1 MGGGQST
8 TAMAVTI
15 SVPSNVPGGIYT
27 DLKMAGVIDE
37 PYYGENDLHY
47 EWVALENWTFYRSFT
62 LPTYIFGYRSI
73 RLVAHGID
81 TVCTVT
87 LNGVNVL
94 KTENMFIRYEVG
106 VRLVLRRNNS
116 IVVSCQSPVLY
127 ALRKHEE
134 RTRVSSPVLPL
145 CPPPIQR
152 GHCHVNLI
160 RKMPCSFSWDWGPSF
175 PSTGIWKTIELEA
188 YDRAVIRDVTVSTT
202 PQRTAYGG
210 LGWVINVGVFFKLA
224 PRAPKHGTIFISLGD
239 ILLGS
244 KTVILKK
251 LKTRTQSFQELSGE
265 VKISVVVPQAIEID
279 RWWPTGYGSQKL
291 YQLNV
296 TMSIDDELC
305 DKMIK
310 FGFRTVELQEDAI
323 DGVDEGAKFYFRING
338 VPIFAKGSNWVPAD
352 IFPERVTEEYVRE
365 LLQSA
370 KDANMNMIRVWGGG
384 IYESDY
390 FYDLADELGIMIWQD
405 LMFCVS
411 RYPADEA
418 FLRSVA
424 VEVHQQ
430 VRRLQRHPSLIVWV
444 GNNENENGIYDDQW
458 GYLSSVLDDYRK
470 LYVYTI
476 KRVIDREESSRPFLS
491 SSPSN
496 GRAGNPAFLN
506 TSIPKNLTLSE
517 EDIWPRGPPN
527 SANYGDMHFY
537 RYDND
542 IWDPTTYPIPRF
554 MSEFGIQSYPS
565 AETMRKVAPESAL
578 VYPFSPFLQYR
589 QRHIGGNKELVRSL
603 KHHFTIPTDEWNVN
617 GTENGYSMISY
628 LSQVAQAEGVRAGCE
643 SFRRWRSYLGP
654 VGRGNT
660 MGVLFW
666 QLNEIWQAPSW
677 SSIEYGG
684 RWKMLHYFAKK
695 FFSPVLVSPFIY
707 GPDLCVFVVN
717 DKLLPLHDVLLRIL
731 VYHWASFI
739 PLRSVTVNLTVPAAS
754 SYDAAKIE
762 LGRLWKSSSCS
773 RERCFLWF
781 TLEDNSTGSLLA
793 PDAYV
798 LPAKPN
804 RALLRPAT
812 IKVWSVAGPTSS
824 DLEPDAY
831 KYDVELRTDNVA
843 LFVWLDSRAVR
854 GRFSDNGFLLKDP
867 VKMVQ
872 FRTSEGVTSEQ
883 LHEAITIYTMSG
895 ANGNDLKR
903 DSLVSQ

>member
-1 MGGGQST
+1 
-8 TAMAVTI
+8 MAVTI

-27 DLKMAGVIDE
+27 DLKMAGVIGE

-47 EWVALENWTFYRSFT
+47 EWVALENWTFYRSFA

-73 RLVAHGID
+73 RLVAHGVD

-127 ALRKHEE
+127 ALSEHEE
-134 RTRVSSPVLPL
+134 RIRESRPVLPL

-188 YDRAVIRDVTVSTT
+188 YNRAVIRDVTVSTT

-210 LGWVINVGVFFKLA
+210 LRWVINVGVFFKLS
-224 PRAPKHGTIFISLGD
+224 PRAPKYGTIFISLGD

-251 LKTRTQSFQELSGE
+251 LRTRRESFEELSGE

-323 DGVDEGAKFYFRING
+323 DGVDDGAKFYFSIND
-338 VPIFAKGSNWVPAD
+338 VPIFAKGSNWIPAD

-411 RYPADEA
+411 HYPADEA

-424 VEVHQQ
+424 VEVRQQ

-470 LYVYTI
+470 LYVYTV
-476 KRVIDREESSRPFLS
+476 KRVIDREETSRPFLS

-506 TSIPKNLTLSE
+506 TSIPKNLTLNE

-527 SANYGDMHFY
+527 SANYGD
-537 RYDND
+537 
-542 IWDPTTYPIPRF
+542 
-554 MSEFGIQSYPS
+554 S
-565 AETMRKVAPESAL
+565 
-578 VYPFSPFLQYR
+578 
-589 QRHIGGNKELVRSL
+589 NKEIVRSL

-617 GTENGYSMISY
+617 GTENGYSMVSY
-628 LSQVAQAEGVRAGCE
+628 LSQVVQAEGVRTGCE

-707 GPDLCVFVVN
+707 GTDLCVFVVN

-731 VYHWASFI
+731 VYQWASFI
-739 PLRSVTVNLTVPAAS
+739 PVRSMTVRLTVVS
-754 SYDAAKIE
+754 E
-762 LGRLWKSSSCS
+762 TR
-773 RERCFLWF
+773 
-781 TLEDNSTGSLLA
+781 N
-793 PDAYV
+793 
-798 LPAKPN
+798 
-804 RALLRPAT
+804 
-812 IKVWSVAGPTSS
+812 VWSVTGPTSS

-831 KYDVELRTDNVA
+831 KYDVQIRTDNVA

-872 FRTSEGVTSEQ
+872 FRTSEGVMSEQ

-895 ANGNDLKR
+895 ANGNDQKR